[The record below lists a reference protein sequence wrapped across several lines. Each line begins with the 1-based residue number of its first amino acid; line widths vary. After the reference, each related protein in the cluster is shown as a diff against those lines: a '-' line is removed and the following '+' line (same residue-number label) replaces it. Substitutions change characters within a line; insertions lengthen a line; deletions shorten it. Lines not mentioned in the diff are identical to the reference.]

1 MKESDFKNPSIP
13 TFYPANVN
21 NCKKIDKTP
30 LKTSRNGVLYIL
42 YSTILYHTEMFKQ
55 EVRELKRAV
64 VGLVFEILSVPV
76 LHNGER
82 LLKARLQD
90 FLAFLIWEVAYA

>member
-1 MKESDFKNPSIP
+1 
-13 TFYPANVN
+13 
-21 NCKKIDKTP
+21 
-30 LKTSRNGVLYIL
+30 
-42 YSTILYHTEMFKQ
+42 MFKQ